1 MCYICNSSYGH
12 EIGWPFAKAEKVK
25 YLVCRDCGEEI
36 AEHEA
41 YEIEGDTCQCDSC
54 YFGWGDE

>member
-12 EIGWPFAKAEKVK
+12 EVGCPFAKAEKVK
-25 YLVCRDCGEEI
+25 YLVCRDCGEEVP
-36 AEHEA
+36 EHEA
-41 YEIEGDTCQCDSC
+41 YEVEGNTCQCNSC